1 MVVVGQ
7 LPEVGLQ
14 EQTHFPTVESSSLQI
29 PAPACNYFAN
39 FVKIHELELLMIT
52 DIPVRS

>member
-29 PAPACNYFAN
+29 PAPVCNYFAN
-39 FVKIHELELLMIT
+39 FVKIHLELLMIT